1 MGRQINVETAGRMR
15 NMIHEPE
22 FWLPSMEKNRKV
34 EFKDGVFQ
42 SNVKIACPKRQ
53 ENTDCLGNQ
62 PLGLRNLTVCFGK
75 SPEGLLAA
83 RFFFLSRDPQPAPSQ
98 PQRPPLTRAP
108 HPAGVRAGPTR
119 ADPDLPP
126 ASPGLGLSHLTES
139 AGKMGR
145 GGPGTASGHA
155 GRG

>member
-62 PLGLRNLTVCFGK
+62 PLGLRNLTLCFGK

-98 PQRPPLTRAP
+98 P
-108 HPAGVRAGPTR
+108 
-119 ADPDLPP
+119 P
-126 ASPGLGLSHLTES
+126 ASPS
-139 AGKMGR
+139 ALLCPGPRTRR
-145 GGPGTASGHA
+145 GSGQDPRAWTRTCLRPVRASV
-155 GRG
+155 